1 MAKDSKPKIAII
13 VDVEGW
19 AYYNNALEIKKNLTD
34 YYDIDIIP
42 IDIFNENIVKVFIL
56 TTDYD
61 LTYFMWR
68 GAISW
73 LYSETSREYIE
84 DLGYEFEE
92 FLQEFVRSRNITTG
106 VYNNL
111 NESLKQSLSLLEL
124 QKQFLNLPPELHF
137 HSDLSNYSEDLGGL
151 PEDDFVIVDDTT
163 VKTYELPDSVYIPIG
178 NNRIKM
184 PTSFLLALIDL
195 IISTILTISIAIA

>member
-106 VYNNL
+106 VYDHLFINSEEERTEFILNNVKDYIVSS
-111 NESLKQSLSLLEL
+111 EKLKKYMTKNMTKS
-124 QKQFLNLPPELHF
+124 
-137 HSDLSNYSEDLGGL
+137 
-151 PEDDFVIVDDTT
+151 
-163 VKTYELPDSVYIPIG
+163 PIW
-178 NNRIKM
+178 
-184 PTSFLLALIDL
+184 L
-195 IISTILTISIAIA
+195 